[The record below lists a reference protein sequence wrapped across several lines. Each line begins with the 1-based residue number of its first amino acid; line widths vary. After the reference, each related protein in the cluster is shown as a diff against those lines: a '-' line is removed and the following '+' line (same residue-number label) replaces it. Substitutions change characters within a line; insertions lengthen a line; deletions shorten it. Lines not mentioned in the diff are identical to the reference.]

1 VELVRFLDGPRV
13 QREMYDL
20 ASDPHELHSVARD
33 PAYNEVQQRLE
44 RRLQE
49 LKARRGTDWLGLSEA
64 TPPPPTV
71 GGPDQEAEGLASW
84 V

>member
-1 VELVRFLDGPRV
+1 MQTARGVVGRRWKLVRFLDGPRV

-49 LKARRGTDWLGLSEA
+49 LKARRGTDCRS
-64 TPPPPTV
+64 
-71 GGPDQEAEGLASW
+71 
-84 V
+84 